1 MAEFRDDVPFR
12 SSTLSDLEGLV
23 VALQCFAE
31 FPLKEVAVTEI
42 LESDC
47 LLAEQTLLTSTQ

>member
-47 LLAEQTLLTSTQ
+47 LLAERLG